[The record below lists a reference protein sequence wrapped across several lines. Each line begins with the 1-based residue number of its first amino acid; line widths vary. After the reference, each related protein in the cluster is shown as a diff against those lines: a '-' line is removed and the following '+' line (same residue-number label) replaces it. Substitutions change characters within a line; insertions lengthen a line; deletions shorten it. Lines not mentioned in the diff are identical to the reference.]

1 MPVLYS
7 TVQKS
12 KTTPSAF
19 IFCKEM
25 GNRFSELLKKC
36 AKIDGNTVNKN
47 NKRAQF

>member
-19 IFCKEM
+19 IFSKEM
-25 GNRFSELLKKC
+25 GNRFSELLKIVQKYME
-36 AKIDGNTVNKN
+36 IL
-47 NKRAQF
+47 